1 MRNVFLYIAITGILT
16 ACAGRKQNAGELSYA
31 QQKKFNEAFFEASK
45 QKALGNLEEA
55 TSSFLQAIKIDPS
68 NHAVMYQLANLYLKQ
83 KNTDESQ
90 HWAEKSVQKNPV
102 YNHWYYGQLGQI
114 YNRQGLYAKSAG
126 IFVKMIEQD
135 PNRLSNYIEASNQLI
150 NAGEYKE
157 SIKILDRYQEK
168 FGVDE
173 ESARKLEQLYL
184 KLNKPEQAL
193 AEILKLA
200 EACPDEVRYWGLL
213 AETQMSVGK
222 KADAEKSYLKM
233 IALDSLN
240 GYAHFGLA
248 DILRSKGEADA
259 SFEHLLAGFRDDRV
273 KMANKLQVVSSYFVL
288 MQKDEKSKTQ
298 VFRLAEALVK
308 THPNDAMG
316 YVVYSD
322 LYYALGSFSESRTY
336 LLKALTLESGDYK
349 YWQKLISIDERV
361 NDMKLLEED
370 SRKALEVFPNI
381 PALYIY
387 NGFALIALKQFE
399 KSVSISE
406 EGLGFAIQ
414 IRDKIQLH
422 LNMADAYHQMNNH
435 EKSDAS
441 FESVLELDP
450 ENALALN
457 NYAYFLAQ
465 RKHRLDDAVKM
476 IQKALKSEPDNASY
490 LDTYGWVLYQ
500 SAKYPEAL
508 KLLETALKLDPR
520 NAEILEHVGDVYFK
534 MGRNDDAQSY
544 WRKAIDNKGDAE
556 KLQRKIKE
564 GIPG

>member
-1 MRNVFLYIAITGILT
+1 MRKLLLYITLSGLLA
-16 ACAGRKQNAGELSYA
+16 ACAGRKHNAGELSYA

-45 QKALGNLEEA
+45 QKALGNFDE
-55 TSSFLQAIKIDPS
+55 AIKSFHQALKTDPS
-68 NHAVMYQLANLYLKQ
+68 NHAVMYQLANLYFKQ
-83 KNTDESQ
+83 KNTDEAQ

-102 YNHWYYGQLGQI
+102 YNHWYHGQLGQI
-114 YNRQGLYAKSAG
+114 YNRQGLYSKSAD
-126 IFVKMIEQD
+126 IFKKMIDQD
-135 PNRLSNYIEASNQLI
+135 PGRLSNYIEASNQLI
-150 NAGEYKE
+150 NAGDLKE
-157 SIKILDRYQEK
+157 SIKVLNRYQDR

-184 KLNKPEQAL
+184 KLNKPEQAV
-193 AEILKLA
+193 AEISKLA
-200 EACPDEVRYWGLL
+200 EACPDEVRFWGLL
-213 AETQMSVGK
+213 AETQMSIGRK
-222 KADAEKSYLKM
+222 DDAEKSYLKM

-240 GYAHFGLA
+240 GYARFGLA
-248 DILRSKGEADA
+248 DILRSRGDMDG

-273 KMANKLQVVSSYFVL
+273 KMANKLQVVSSYFTL

-298 VFRLAEALVK
+298 VFRLAEALVQ
-308 THPNDAMG
+308 THPTDAMG

-322 LYYALGSFSESRTY
+322 LYYALASFNESRDY
-336 LLKALTLESGDYK
+336 LLKALTFESGDYK
-349 YWQKLISIDERV
+349 FWQKLISIDERM

-381 PALYIY
+381 PSLYIY
-387 NGFALIALKQFE
+387 NGFALIALRQFE

-414 IRDKIQLH
+414 IRDKIQLY
-422 LNMADAYHQMNNH
+422 LNMADAYHQMKNH

-450 ENALALN
+450 DNALALN

-465 RKHRLDDAVKM
+465 RKYRLDDAIKM
-476 IQKALKSEPDNASY
+476 IQKALKYEPDNASY
-490 LDTYGWVLYQ
+490 LDTYGWVLFQ
-500 SAKYPEAL
+500 SEKYTEAL
-508 KLLETALKLDPR
+508 KMLEAAHKLDPT
-520 NAEILEHVGDVYFK
+520 NAEILEHVGDTYFK
-534 MGRNDDAQSY
+534 LGKSEEAHLY
-544 WRKAIDNKGDAE
+544 WKKAMENKGDAD